1 MKANGQIGQEAIM
14 ILVTGAAGHLGN
26 VLVREL
32 IARGEHVRVLILPG
46 EDTSSLNDLDVE
58 WIEGNILDE
67 KSLEEAFMGMEKVYH
82 LASIVSITPG
92 QEEILRKVN
101 IEGTKNVLNAAK
113 KAGIKRLVYT
123 SSIHALTRP
132 PEGVTIDE
140 TLPFDPDNPAGAYD
154 ATKAAASLA
163 VLEAVKDGLNAVI
176 VCPTGVIGPHDYR
189 RSEMGEMLLEW
200 MGKPVN
206 FMIEGF
212 FDFVDVRDV
221 AVGHILACEKG
232 KCGQTYILGG
242 ERIHIERMCRA
253 VKEFIGLY
261 AYIIKIPLSLALFVT
276 PLTEVYYRLTHQ
288 RPRFTRYSLET
299 ITSNSKISSAKA
311 RKELGYHP
319 RSLLDSIQD
328 TVTWWQENRHMIKPT
343 LRV

>member
-1 MKANGQIGQEAIM
+1 M

-32 IARGEHVRVLILPG
+32 ISRGEHVRVLILPG
-46 EDTSSLNDLDVE
+46 EDTFSLTDLQVE
-58 WIEGNILDE
+58 RVEGNILDE
-67 KSLEEAFMGMEKVYH
+67 KSLDKAFDGIEYVYH
-82 LASIVSITPG
+82 LASIVSISPG
-92 QEEILRKVN
+92 QEELLRRVN
-101 IEGTKNVLNAAK
+101 IEGTKNVLHAAK
-113 KAGIKRLVYT
+113 RAGIKRLVYT

-132 PEGVTIDE
+132 PQGVTIDE
-140 TLPFDPDNPAGAYD
+140 TLPFDPHNPAGAYD

-163 VLEAVKDGLNAVI
+163 VLEAVKEGLDAVI
-176 VCPTGVIGPHDYR
+176 VCPTGVIGPYDYR

-200 MGKPVN
+200 MGKGVN

-232 KCGQTYILGG
+232 KSGETYILGG
-242 ERIHIERMCRA
+242 ERIHIERMCRT

-261 AYIIKIPLSLALFVT
+261 AYIVKIPLSLAFFVT
-276 PLTEVYYRLTHQ
+276 PFTEVYYRLTHK

-299 ITSNSKISSAKA
+299 ITSNSNISSDKA
-311 RKELGYHP
+311 HNELGYFP
-319 RSLLDSIQD
+319 RSLLNSIQE
-328 TVTWWQENRHMIKPT
+328 TVTWWQENHNAIKPT